1 MQHLSLALLAFVFTS
16 VSAISNRQWPYTAQ
30 VNYAEQLLFE
40 STDMSI
46 DCSERDSTTIAAQWV
61 RTAYHDM
68 ATHNVHDGTGGLDAS
83 IRFELDRAENV
94 GIGMAQTLS
103 DFHRLQTRVF
113 GMADLIAMAV
123 VHAYGGCGGPFV
135 PYRAGRRDAT
145 AAGVPGVP
153 EPHQDITSHIAS
165 FERQGF
171 TQSEMIALVACGHA
185 VGGVRKDDFPTAGLP
200 NDFHL
205 FHGAQTYDNTV
216 CVDLRVSIKRIT
228 DHLFRVTEWLD
239 GTTSNPLVVAPNV
252 TMRSDLR
259 IFNSDQNV
267 TMRSLAIKA
276 NFDST
281 CKSLLARMIDSVPNG
296 VTLTDVIDPIE
307 NKVGKARLFVSS
319 TSDNLVLTTTLRL
332 LNPADNPQRTV
343 TLFWT
348 DRRTPSTCPST
359 GCSVASSSAQ
369 RITGRDINVNFPS
382 GFDLRGIT
390 AFRYSFEANVNPTSS
405 IAKFWFE
412 IDEHDGSAKK
422 VLDNGGDGYPVD
434 QDDVL
439 YDPVRSTLH
448 ILPTGT
454 RETVTIAV
462 KTSNGSPRVTLTTL
476 NPFTAGPQ
484 FIPEVTTLDVP
495 LDTSIA
501 PRAGYTFYTTEI
513 SLGTRSFDVTGV
525 VGGKTFVQEVILVE
539 TELLGRDIQN

>member
-1 MQHLSLALLAFVFTS
+1 MRRVSSVILAFASTS
-16 VSAISNRQWPYTAQ
+16 VFAISSRQWPYTAQ

-40 STDMSI
+40 STDLTI
-46 DCSERDSTTIAAQWV
+46 NCLERDDTTVAAQWI

-94 GIGMAQTLS
+94 GIGMAETLS
-103 DFHRLQTRVF
+103 DFHRLQTRVV
-113 GMADLIAMAV
+113 GMADLLAMAV

-135 PYRAGRRDAT
+135 PYRAGRVDAS

-153 EPHQDITSHIAS
+153 EPHQDLASHIAS

-185 VGGVRKDDFPTAGLP
+185 VGGVRKDDFPTAGL
-200 NDFHL
+200 NDDFEL
-205 FHGAQTYDNTV
+205 FHGAQAYDNTV
-216 CVDLRVSIKRIT
+216 
-228 DHLFRVTEWLD
+228 VTGWLD
-239 GTTSNPLVVAPNV
+239 GTTPNPLVTAANV

-259 IFNSDQNV
+259 IFNSDNNA
-267 TMRSLAIKA
+267 TMTSLASRA

-281 CKSLLARMIDSVPNG
+281 CKSLLERMINAVPSG

-332 LNPADNPQRTV
+332 VNPADNPQRTI

-348 DRRTPSTCPST
+348 DRRSPATCPST
-359 GCSVASSSAQ
+359 GCSVQSASVQ
-369 RITGRDINVNFPS
+369 RITGSDVNTIFPS

-390 AFRYSFEANVNPTSS
+390 AFRYSFQADINPTSS

-412 IDEHDGSAKK
+412 IDEHDGSPKT
-422 VLDNGGDGYPVD
+422 VLDNGGNGYPID
-434 QDDVL
+434 QDEVL
-439 YDPVRSTLH
+439 YDPLRSTLF
-448 ILPTGT
+448 TGSSGS
-454 RETVTIAV
+454 REIVTIAV
-462 KTSNGSPRVTLTTL
+462 KTNSGSPAVTLTTL

-484 FIPEVTTLDVP
+484 FIPEVTTLSVP
-495 LDTSIA
+495 LDTSIV

-513 SLGTRSFDVTGV
+513 SLGTRSFDVRGV
-525 VGGKTFVQEVILVE
+525 VGGNTYVQEVILVE
-539 TELLGRDIQN
+539 TELLGRGDV

>member
-30 VNYAEQLLFE
+30 INYAEQLLFE

-216 CVDLRVSIKRIT
+216 
-228 DHLFRVTEWLD
+228 VTEWLD
-239 GTTSNPLVVAPNV
+239 GTTSNPLVVAPN
-252 TMRSDLR
+252 RSKR
-259 IFNSDQNV
+259 YHEE
-267 TMRSLAIKA
+267 A

-390 AFRYSFEANVNPTSS
+390 AFRYSFEANVNPTLS